1 MAHEDQF
8 TATGPALTG
17 SGFPRAGFSTNRAG
31 ADFVHGVNVEGSRCG
46 VFGRSVKDT
55 SSSRESDVDG
65 VGIYGTGD
73 FFGVYGKGNLGL
85 CGVIGTHN
93 NIFRPDRDGVG
104 VVGATMRG
112 GTGVVGISVESLT
125 PLIGQKDLSQ
135 PADGT
140 GVGVFGGSGDGAG
153 VHGASNNGP
162 GGEFLSSA
170 GNGVSASSDSGT
182 GVAGISG
189 SGPGVQGTGTSGN
202 GVEGISDSGIGVLG
216 SSNSGTGAF
225 FTSLSKEAV
234 VGRSGGPGN
243 GVRGSADSGSGV
255 LGESN
260 TGIGVRGNSTAT
272 FGVFGDSA
280 NQSGVVGRSR
290 GNTAPGVFGNSQ
302 NFTGVAGR
310 STAGLGVY
318 GESVN
323 QAGVLGKSTSSAG
336 VFGFGDAAFQAPAPP
351 AGVLGI
357 NDKSV
362 GVLGSSLKVIGVLG
376 TTDTGLGVIGQA
388 NSGLG
393 VPLDH
398 ITDNGIGVTGLGN
411 AGFGVA
417 GLSAAGTG
425 VYGSS
430 QTGLA
435 GHFKGTVLIEGDL
448 TVMGGNKSAAV
459 PHPDGSHRQLY
470 CMESPESWFEDFG
483 EAQLVQGKAD
493 VQFDPGFADLVET
506 DGYHIFLTPYG
517 ESKGIFVAE
526 RRATG
531 FKVLEQQGGKSNL
544 SFAYRVVAKRKGV
557 TAARLARVTPPETLK
572 GRAFPD
578 LRLKIGLPDFER
590 LSVNPLDLPDSEP
603 YQ

>member
-8 TATGPALTG
+8 TATGPAFTG
-17 SGFPRAGFSTNRAG
+17 AGFPRAAFSTGRG
-31 ADFVHGVNVEGSRCG
+31 GTDSTYGVNVQGSECG
-46 VFGRSVKDT
+46 VYG
-55 SSSRESDVDG
+55 ESLSTPENESPRTASQ
-65 VGIYGTGD
+65 GT
-73 FFGVYGKGNLGL
+73 GVYGKGENYGVKGEGRNGGIFGWVLDTGSPGVLGSSFVDGPGVAGFSQSVQESDFL
-85 CGVIGTHN
+85 GTGIGVIGASN
-93 NIFRPDRDGVG
+93 R
-104 VVGATMRG
+104 
-112 GTGVVGISVESLT
+112 GTGVVGLSLKK
-125 PLIGQKDLSQ
+125 IDLRDVSQ
-135 PADGT
+135 GGGAIVPNQDTEADGEGT
-140 GVGVFGGSGDGAG
+140 GVLGASRDGSGIKGQSIDGSGVMGTSHNGAG
-153 VHGASNNGP
+153 AFLTS
-162 GGEFLSSA
+162 EF
-170 GNGVSASSDSGT
+170 GD
-182 GVAGISG
+182 
-189 SGPGVQGTGTSGN
+189 
-202 GVEGISDSGIGVLG
+202 
-216 SSNSGTGAF
+216 
-225 FTSLSKEAV
+225 AV
-234 VGRSGGPGN
+234 VGITGGPGN
-243 GVRGSADSGSGV
+243 GVRGTANSGSGV

-260 TGIGVRGNSTAT
+260 TGIGVSGSSTTT

-280 NQSGVVGRSR
+280 KQSGVVGRSR
-290 GNTAPGVFGNSQ
+290 GNTAPGVFGNCQ
-302 NFTGVAGR
+302 DFTGVAGR
-310 STAGLGVY
+310 STTAPGVY

-336 VFGFGDAAFQAPAPP
+336 VFGFGDAAFQAPFPP
-351 AGVLGI
+351 VGVLGI

-435 GHFKGTVLIEGDL
+435 GHFKGTVLIEGAL
-448 TVMGGNKSAAV
+448 TVVGGNKSAAV

-483 EAQLVQGKAD
+483 EEQLVQGKAE
-493 VQFDPGFADLVET
+493 VQLDPGFAALVEI

-517 ESKGIFVAE
+517 ESNGMFVAE
-526 RRATG
+526 RHETG
-531 FKVLEQQGGKSNL
+531 FRVSEQQGGKSNV

-557 TAARLARVTPPETLK
+557 TAARLAKVTLPETLR
-572 GRAFPD
+572 GHAFPD
-578 LRLKIGLPDFER
+578 LGFKIGLPDFER
-590 LSVNPLDLPDSEP
+590 LSVNPLDLPDVEP